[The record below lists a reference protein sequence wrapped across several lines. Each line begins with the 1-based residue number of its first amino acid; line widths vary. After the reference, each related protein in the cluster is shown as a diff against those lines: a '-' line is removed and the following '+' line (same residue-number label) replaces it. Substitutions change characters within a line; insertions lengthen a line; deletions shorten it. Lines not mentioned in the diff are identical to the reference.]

1 MNQITPAPSSDLL
14 RLRWFLMRT
23 APGYEAPE
31 DYNEPFQDELPDTE
45 PAPERDTLGDWL
57 ELQDMDEEE
66 GEGWEPDASQIS
78 DEELCRVR

>member
-31 DYNEPFQDELPDTE
+31 DYNEPFQDESEGVPA

-78 DEELCRVR
+78 DEEILRL